1 MVSVC
6 MTTYNG
12 ERFLKNQL
20 DSILCQLSD
29 NDELIIGDDASTDQ
43 TVNIIKSYNDHRIK
57 LIENSYTIG
66 VNANMENIILKSKGQ
81 VILLSDQDDVW
92 HTKKVEVYKK
102 ELEKYDFISSDSSII
117 DQNNN
122 EIIPSFFTLV
132 HARPGLMHN
141 LYKNCYMGHSLGF
154 KRHMIKSFLPI
165 PSNVPM
171 YDWWFGLVAE
181 KAGTIKL
188 IEKKLQQYRRH
199 NNNQST
205 TSRSS
210 SRTLAGK
217 IMSRIRLAYLLLK
230 IN

>member
-1 MVSVC
+1 
-6 MTTYNG
+6 
-12 ERFLKNQL
+12 
-20 DSILCQLSD
+20 
-29 NDELIIGDDASTDQ
+29 
-43 TVNIIKSYNDHRIK
+43 
-57 LIENSYTIG
+57 
-66 VNANMENIILKSKGQ
+66 MENVILKSRGEL
-81 VILLSDQDDVW
+81 ILLSDQDDVW
-92 HTKKVEVYKK
+92 HANKVEVYKK

-117 DQNNN
+117 DQHNN

-132 HARPGLMHN
+132 HARPGLMQN
-141 LYKNCYMGHSLGF
+141 LYKNCYMGHTLGF
-154 KRHMIKSFLPI
+154 KRKMLNNFLPI
-165 PSNVPM
+165 PSNIPM

-210 SRTLAGK
+210 NRTLADK